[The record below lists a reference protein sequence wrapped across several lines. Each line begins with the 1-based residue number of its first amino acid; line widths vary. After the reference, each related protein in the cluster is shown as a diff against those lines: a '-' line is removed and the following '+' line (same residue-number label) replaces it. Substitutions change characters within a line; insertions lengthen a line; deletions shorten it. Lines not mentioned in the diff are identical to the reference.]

1 MVAKSQDVVVALT
14 LVVLSREQS
23 KRMAYSQLGEMLC
36 MSSSEAFKATQR
48 LVRSALVEPGG
59 WRPLTGPLWDYLV
72 FGVPHAFPGRI
83 GEPTRGLPTAW
94 AAEPIASSMP
104 QGSDLP
110 PVWPWSEGKERG
122 YSVEPLFPS
131 VPDAVK
137 NLPSLYAP
145 LALVDSLRVG
155 RARDREIGTR
165 MLKEFLHHDI
175 KLTGIDA

>member
-1 MVAKSQDVVVALT
+1 MIAKSQDVVVALS
-14 LVVLSREQS
+14 LAILSREQT
-23 KRMAYSQLGEMLC
+23 KRIAYGHLGEMLC

-59 WRPLTGPLWDYLV
+59 WRPLAGPLWEYLV
-72 FGVPHAFPGRI
+72 YGVPHAFPTRI

-94 AAEPIASSMP
+94 AADPLAKFMP

-110 PVWPWSEGKERG
+110 HVWPWSEGRVRG
-122 YSVEPLFPS
+122 YSVEPLFPA
-131 VPDAVK
+131 VPDAIK

-155 RARDREIGTR
+155 RARDREIAR
-165 MLKEFLHHDI
+165 KMLKEFLRHD
-175 KLTGIDA
+175 TPVAV